1 MYVRE
6 GEPFEFHRAT
16 IVVKRSMGRFCA
28 SLTNSVSFS
37 IVAIIGLTACGNTDS
52 DFLAAVRDASVPT
65 DGPIL
70 TFSSDAPGSTFSSD
84 GPGLVFGDATVT
96 GDDASGSEETGPAVT
111 SLTIQPQNP
120 EIDVSI
126 VNGQIASV
134 ALAGDAGSALPLAFT
149 AVANGGQTVAAAWA
163 FDRGDL
169 GTITATGGFTA
180 SGNYAGQGT
189 VTAVYG
195 HVVATTTLTVKIQST
210 QNGSPATGLSDAG
223 VDGAAGDAGT
233 SLGGNNG
240 VGGNLLGGPV
250 DSGTLARLQGTAT
263 APTTA
268 AQLGLLYP
276 YDQTVWPR
284 GILAPLLQWQ
294 TTLNATAVSIHLS
307 EANFDFVGTYAGS
320 ALVNDPI
327 EQGAW
332 AQATSSNGGD
342 PLVVELRVDD
352 GTTTY
357 GPVTESWTIAAGV
370 LQGTVYYNSY
380 NSAIINGGVLNGQ
393 QVGAVLSIAPGAT
406 NPQLAVASTNN
417 GCYVCHTVSANGS
430 TIIMQGPG
438 IRNQDPPTL
447 DQTSVYSLVDGGTLV
462 THYSDYGNANQDKPD
477 WGALYPDGTMFVA
490 NSRDGFHAYQGNS
503 DLFPTGTADVGPLAS
518 TGFTDVVTQAVTPAF
533 SPDGRLLAFSFFAG
547 PGTTGVQPSA
557 GQTLA
562 LMHFDCGAA
571 TGSVACTGGNYA
583 FSGLTLLDSE
593 TNRYLGWPS
602 ILPGDEGVIYQT
614 TLVAPNGG
622 GGSNLYTWNGAE
634 AQITWASVP
643 ASGASSQHASLG
655 ELNGFNTSGTSY
667 LPTVAALHGT
677 DPSTG
682 QPLDTELNYE
692 PTVNPIPTGGYY
704 WVVFTSRRAYGNVL
718 TGDPFADESQ
728 TGPQPFT
735 KKLWISAFDANPVP
749 GKDPSHPAFYL
760 PGQELLA
767 GNMRGYWSV
776 SPCKADG
783 SSCSTGADCCGGYCE
798 QAASGQLVCGNST
811 PMGCSQEY
819 ETCMKATDCCNTS
832 DECVNGR
839 CSLPAP
845 PPPPPPPPPK

>member
-1 MYVRE
+1 MVRY
-6 GEPFEFHRAT
+6 
-16 IVVKRSMGRFCA
+16 CA
-28 SLTNSVSFS
+28 LFPISVALWLVFA
-37 IVAIIGLTACGNTDS
+37 VGLSGCGSTDS
-52 DFLAAVRDASVPT
+52 EFGKGQRDASIPS
-65 DGPIL
+65 DGPVL
-70 TFSSDAPGSTFSSD
+70 TVFAD
-84 GPGLVFGDATVT
+84 GPGLVFGDAPLT
-96 GDDASGSEETGPAVT
+96 GDDAAGSGDGGAAT
-111 SLTIQPQNP
+111 SVTIQPQNP

-126 VNGQIASV
+126 VNGQIV
-134 ALAGDAGSALPLAFT
+134 TVTLAGDAGSASPLTFAAIADGGAAVT
-149 AVANGGQTVAAAWA
+149 ATWA
-163 FDRGDL
+163 FDRGEL
-169 GTITATGGFTA
+169 GTMTAAGAFTA
-180 SGNYAGQGT
+180 SGTYAGQGT

-195 HVVATTTLTVKIQST
+195 RVVATTMLTVKIRST
-210 QNGSPATGLSDAG
+210 QNGAPASTALDAG
-223 VDGAAGDAGT
+223 AEGGSGDAGANEA
-233 SLGGNNG
+233 LGGNNG
-240 VGGNLLGGPV
+240 VGGNALGGAV
-250 DSGTLARLQGTAT
+250 DVGTLARLQGAPT
-263 APTTA
+263 APTGA
-268 AQLGLLYP
+268 SQLGWLYP

-294 TTLNATAVSIHLS
+294 TTLTVTSISIHLS
-307 EANFDFVGTYAGS
+307 ESNFDFVGTYAGS

-357 GPVTESWTIAAGV
+357 GPITESWTIAAGV

-380 NSAIINGGVLNGQ
+380 NSAIINGGLLNGQ

-406 NPQLAVASTNN
+406 NPELAVASTNT

-447 DQTSVYSLVDGGTLV
+447 DQTSVYSLVDGGALV
-462 THYSDYGNANQDKPD
+462 VHYNDYGNANEDKPD

-490 NSRDGFHAYQGNS
+490 NSRDGFHAYQGDS
-503 DLFPTGTADVGPLAS
+503 DLFPTSTAGVGPLAS

-547 PGTTGVQPSA
+547 PGTIGVQPSA

-571 TGSVACTGGNYA
+571 TGSVTCAGSSYA

-593 TNRYLGWPS
+593 TKGYLGWPS
-602 ILPGDEGVIYQT
+602 ILPADEGVVYQT

-622 GGSNLYTWNGAE
+622 GGSNLYTWNGAQ

-643 ASGASSQHASLG
+643 ASGATSQHSMLG
-655 ELNGFNTSGTSY
+655 ELNGFNASGTSY
-667 LPTVAALHGT
+667 LPTVAALHGI
-677 DPSTG
+677 DSATG
-682 QPLDTELNYE
+682 QPLDSELNYE

-704 WVVFTSRRAYGNVL
+704 WIVFTSRRAYGNVL
-718 TGDPFADESQ
+718 AGDPFADESQ

-735 KKLWISAFDANPVP
+735 KKLWIAAFDANPTP

-767 GNMRGYWSV
+767 GNMRGYWAV
-776 SPCKADG
+776 SPCKPDG

-798 QAASGQLVCGNST
+798 QATSGTLVCGHST

-819 ETCMKATDCCNTS
+819 EACTTGADCCTTS
-832 DECVNGR
+832 DQCVNGR

-845 PPPPPPPPPK
+845 PR